1 MTELVTIPM
10 SPALPPPQ
18 LPMTIAEAGP
28 HARFAWDEFF
38 EGQIRNPHTRAAY
51 RHAVRKFLAWAE
63 ARGVPLTQVEP
74 GLVGLYFNQHPGSP
88 PTRKLHLAGLRAF
101 FDVLVNRHVLLLN
114 PAATVRGERYSVVE
128 GKTPEISK
136 EQARTLLSSIDP
148 VRPVDFRDRALIQ
161 TLIYT
166 AARAGA
172 VASLRLR
179 DLVWDG
185 TQYSLRFAEKGGKS
199 RSIPVRHDLQQTLL
213 DYLAQFD
220 GQSQPKEAP
229 LFRSV
234 AGRTGQLTEQPLRN
248 IDITRM
254 VRRRLCNAG
263 LPIHYSCHSFRVA
276 TVTDLLTQGVPLEDV
291 QQLAGHADPRTTRLY
306 DRRQK
311 QVTRNMVER
320 ISI

>member
-1 MTELVTIPM
+1 MLRSSVPTL
-10 SPALPPPQ
+10 
-18 LPMTIAEAGP
+18 IARAVP

-38 EGQIRNPHTRAAY
+38 DGQIRNPHTRAAY
-51 RHAVRKFLAWAE
+51 RYEVRKFLEYAE
-63 ARGVPLTQVEP
+63 SRGVPLTQIEL
-74 GLVGLYFNQHPGSP
+74 GLVGLYFSQHPGSP

-101 FDVLVNRHVLLLN
+101 FDVLVNRHVLMLN

-128 GKTPEISK
+128 GKTPEIGK
-136 EQARTLLSSIDP
+136 EQARALLASIET
-148 VRPVDFRDRALIQ
+148 VRPVDLRDRALID

-172 VASLRLR
+172 VAGLRLR
-179 DLVWDG
+179 DMVWDG
-185 TQYSLRFAEKGGKS
+185 AQYSLRFAEKGGKS
-199 RSIPVRHDLQQTLL
+199 RSIPVRYDLQQTLL
-213 DYLAQFD
+213 DYLATFD
-220 GQSQPKEAP
+220 WQAQPKDAP

-234 AGRTGQLTEQPLRN
+234 AGRTGQLTQQPLRN

-254 VRRRLCNAG
+254 IRRRLRAAA
-263 LPIHYSCHSFRVA
+263 LPEQFSCHSFRVA

-291 QQLAGHADPRTTRLY
+291 QHLAGHADPRTTRLY

>member
-1 MTELVTIPM
+1 MTELVPVSTN
-10 SPALPPPQ
+10 PALPSLA
-18 LPMTIAEAGP
+18 LPMTITEAGP
-28 HARFAWDEFF
+28 RARFAWDEFF

-51 RHAVRKFLAWAE
+51 RYAVQRFLRWTE
-63 ARGVPLTQVEP
+63 TRGVSITQIEP

-101 FDVLVNRHVLLLN
+101 FDVLVNRHVLILN

-136 EQARTLLSSIDP
+136 EHARALLASIEP
-148 VRPVDFRDRALIQ
+148 VRPVDVRDRALIQ

-172 VASLRLR
+172 VAGLRLR
-179 DLVWDG
+179 DFVWDG

-199 RSIPVRHDLQQTLL
+199 RNIPVRHDLEQTLL
-213 DYLAQFD
+213 EYLALFD
-220 GQSQPKEAP
+220 GQSEPKDAP

-234 AGRTGQLTEQPLRN
+234 AGRTGELTDQPLRN

-254 VRRRLCNAG
+254 LRRRLRTAG
-263 LPIHYSCHSFRVA
+263 LPAQFSAHSFRVA

-291 QQLAGHADPRTTRLY
+291 QHLAGHADPRTTRLY

-311 QVTRNMVER
+311 HVTRNMVER

>member
-1 MTELVTIPM
+1 MPM
-10 SPALPPPQ
+10 
-18 LPMTIAEAGP
+18 MIVEAGP

-51 RHAVRKFLAWAE
+51 RHAVRTFLCWTE
-63 ARGVPLTQVEP
+63 TRGVSLTQIEP
-74 GLVGLYFNQHPGSP
+74 GLVGLYFNQHLGSP

-101 FDVLVNRHVLLLN
+101 FDVLVNRHVLILN

-136 EQARTLLSSIDP
+136 EQARALLESIGLM
-148 VRPVDFRDRALIQ
+148 RPVDVRDRALIQ

-172 VASLRLR
+172 VAGLRVR
-179 DLVWDG
+179 DFVWDG

-199 RSIPVRHDLQQTLL
+199 RNIPVRHDLEQTLRA
-213 DYLAQFD
+213 YLASLR
-220 GQSQPKEAP
+220 GPSPPKDAP
-229 LFRSV
+229 LFRSI
-234 AGRTGQLTEQPLRN
+234 AGRTGQLTDQPLRN

-254 VRRRLCNAG
+254 LRRRLHAAG
-263 LPIHYSCHSFRVA
+263 LPVQFSAHSFRVA

-291 QQLAGHADPRTTRLY
+291 QHLAGHADPRTTRLY

-311 QVTRNMVER
+311 HVTRNMVER